1 MSENVDTICVQGG
14 YQPGNGESRTPPIIQ
29 ATTFKYKSS
38 EQMSR
43 LFDLSESGYFYTRLQ
58 NPTNDTIAAKICEM
72 EGGAAAMLTSS
83 GQAANFFALFNIC
96 NNGDHIV
103 ASSAIYGGTFNL
115 INVTM
120 RQNGHRMHVRKPG
133 LHRRRAR
140 SGIPAEHQ
148 GRSSANPSPIRRLS
162 CSTSR
167 SSRTQRI
174 VTACR

>member
-29 ATTFKYKSS
+29 ATTFKYQSS

-58 NPTNDTIAAKICEM
+58 NPTNDTVAAKICEL

-103 ASSAIYGGTFNL
+103 ASSAIYG
-115 INVTM
+115 
-120 RQNGHRMHVRKPG
+120 
-133 LHRRRAR
+133 AR
-140 SGIPAEHQ
+140 TAPKRILRP
-148 GRSSANPSPIRRLS
+148 RSSRIPRPCSASPSPIQRLS

-167 SSRTQRI
+167 SSRTRRI
-174 VTACR
+174 AMACR

>member
-72 EGGAAAMLTSS
+72 ERSEERRVGKECTSW
-83 GQAANFFALFNIC
+83 C
-96 NNGDHIV
+96 
-103 ASSAIYGGTFNL
+103 
-115 INVTM
+115 
-120 RQNGHRMHVRKPG
+120 
-133 LHRRRAR
+133 R
-140 SGIPAEHQ
+140 S
-148 GRSSANPSPIRRLS
+148 RWSPYH
-162 CSTSR
+162 
-167 SSRTQRI
+167 
-174 VTACR
+174 

>member
-1 MSENVDTICVQGG
+1 MSKNVDTICVQGG

-83 GQAANFFALFNIC
+83 GQAANFS
-96 NNGDHIV
+96 H
-103 ASSAIYGGTFNL
+103 SSTSATT
-115 INVTM
+115 VTTS
-120 RQNGHRMHVRKPG
+120 
-133 LHRRRAR
+133 LHPPQSTAAR
-140 SGIPAEHQ
+140 ST
-148 GRSSANPSPIRRLS
+148 LS
-162 CSTSR
+162 T
-167 SSRTQRI
+167 
-174 VTACR
+174 